1 MKTLFL
7 QLENKVEYMGEYS
20 AIISKNHSLV
30 FYWKLVTNYE
40 KKLFPWFSQENKR
53 RIFTS
58 ELKVTYDFFHIY
70 ISLLWIIIPKLPIYD
85 FDAFLTS

>member
-40 KKLFPWFSQENKR
+40 KNFSLDFHKR
-53 RIFTS
+53 IREEYS
-58 ELKVTYDFFHIY
+58 PLN
-70 ISLLWIIIPKLPIYD
+70 
-85 FDAFLTS
+85 